1 MRNTVTVVGADR
13 LARTLHAAADD
24 LRDLSAAHRA
34 AGDEVLRNTRLR
46 ARRRTGRLAASFTVT
61 VADDGASVG
70 SSLVYA
76 GVQEYGWRRR
86 NISPSYALRGGLD
99 ASVNAVGTIY
109 LDAVED
115 AIGKVKGK

>member
-1 MRNTVTVVGADR
+1 MSRAVTVVGGDR
-13 LARTLHAAADD
+13 LARTLRTAADD
-24 LRDLSAAHRA
+24 LRHMSDAHRA
-34 AGDEVLRNTRLR
+34 AGDEVARNVRQR
-46 ARRRTGRLAASFTVT
+46 SRRRTGRLAASFTVT

-70 SSLVYA
+70 SGLVYA

-99 ASVNAVGTIY
+99 ASVGAVGNIY